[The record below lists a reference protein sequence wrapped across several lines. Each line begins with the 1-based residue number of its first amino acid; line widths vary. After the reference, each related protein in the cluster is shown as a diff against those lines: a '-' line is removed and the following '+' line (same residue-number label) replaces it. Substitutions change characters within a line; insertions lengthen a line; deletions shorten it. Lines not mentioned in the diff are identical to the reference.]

1 MDIPHTTKT
10 PKSFHLHIP
19 CHTHTTLNHISSTWR
34 DIQVTFPTMIF
45 ELAFSKLDLSK
56 AIFFFCKKTIFFFAR
71 KPNKAGKRF
80 GFCTISSKDSIDYLL
95 CSLNNFWFD
104 CYKLRVNLARFET

>member
-19 CHTHTTLNHISSTWR
+19 CPTHTTLNHISSTWR

-56 AIFFFCKKTIFFFAR
+56 AFFFLQENQTKLENDLGFVPFPLKTQLMIYFVA
-71 KPNKAGKRF
+71 
-80 GFCTISSKDSIDYLL
+80 
-95 CSLNNFWFD
+95 
-104 CYKLRVNLARFET
+104 